1 MSSILSNINIKVNEN
16 IYLKNPESSDLGKN
30 ILNGSIDLIDEIG
43 LDEFTFKKLAKKI
56 GSTEASI
63 YRYFESKH
71 KLFLYLTAWYWA
83 WMEYK
88 LVFTIINIDCPKE
101 RLSRSIKLITEQIQ
115 EDGSIPHINEIKLNN
130 ILNTESSKA
139 YLNKNVDDENKIGAF
154 SSYKQFVQRIS
165 DIILE
170 INPLYK
176 YPHMLISTVIEGSHH
191 QRFFSE
197 HLPKLTDIVKGEDA
211 ITCFYTNLTIK
222 TIIND

>member
-1 MSSILSNINIKVNEN
+1 MNNILPNINIKVNEK

-30 ILNGSIDLIDEIG
+30 ILSGSIDLIDEVG
-43 LDEFTFKKLAKKI
+43 LDEFTFKKLAAKI
-56 GSTEASI
+56 NSTEASI

-71 KLFLYLTAWYWA
+71 KLLLYLTAWYWA

-88 LVFTIINIDCPKE
+88 LVFTNTNINSPHE
-101 RLSRSIKLITEQIQ
+101 RLSRSIKLITEQIE
-115 EDGSIPHINEIKLNN
+115 EDGNIPHINEIKLSN

-139 YLNKNVDDENKIGAF
+139 YLNKNVDEENKIGAF

-170 INPLYK
+170 INPYYK

-211 ITCFYTNLTIK
+211 ITCFYNQLTIQA
-222 TIIND
+222 IGNE